1 MNGIFFTISLSG
13 SSLLVYT
20 KATYI
25 YNTYIYIH
33 NQAALLKVFIRS
45 KCILVKPM

>member
-20 KATYI
+20 KATDIYI
-25 YNTYIYIH
+25 YYTHIH
-33 NQAALLKVFIRS
+33 T
-45 KCILVKPM
+45 